1 MAVQQ
6 QPNSPP
12 NGLVEPF
19 ALAVPSGVVG
29 GGRAKRNGKSVSPD

>member
-1 MAVQQ
+1 MTTAVQQ

-12 NGLVEPF
+12 NGLEPF

-29 GGRAKRNGKSVSPD
+29 GGSAKRNAVSG